1 MFCQVDALAI
11 DLAEEMSHEK
21 QCWQGA
27 REGQMKGTGLL
38 SSSGKQKTPA
48 ETLGPFVVKVLSGFE
63 FL

>member
-38 SSSGKQKTPA
+38 SSSGKHNCRDT
-48 ETLGPFVVKVLSGFE
+48 GSFCS
-63 FL
+63 